1 MDKSIEKYNLIN
13 NIINDNIY
21 IFDINFKNIYGLD
34 RFIFIK
40 KFIERLT
47 IIRDI
52 EYDNDFDTLLDIITI
67 SISHLE
73 SYIKT
78 IPEGEEYKWII
89 YRDIIDGLIMTKMRI
104 IQSSFYSLN
113 VLFEKKLK
121 F

>member
-1 MDKSIEKYNLIN
+1 MEKNILIN
-13 NIINDNIY
+13 NIINDNLY
-21 IFDINFKNIYGLD
+21 IFDIIFKQMYGLD
-34 RFIFIK
+34 KFIFIEN
-40 KFIERLT
+40 FIDRFT

-52 EYDNDFDTLLDIITI
+52 DDDDFDTLLNIITI
-67 SISHLE
+67 GISHLE

-89 YRDIIDGLIMTKMRI
+89 YRDIIEGLTMTKLRI